1 MIEHGKFTNNS
12 SNKTVICGK
21 KIMNLSTPIVM
32 GIVNLTDDSFYDGGK
47 YNCLE
52 SAKRRIEEIVCQK
65 ADIIDL
71 GACST
76 RPGAELVPV
85 EEEIR
90 RLIPAIRFVK
100 SEFPNVPISIDTV
113 WSEVC
118 IAAINE
124 GADIINDISGGS
136 FDEKMF
142 DTVASL
148 QVPYI
153 LTHTPAKPD
162 CMQKSTNYNNL
173 FMDICKYFSERLERL
188 RMLGVKDIVLDLG
201 FCFGKTIEQNYELL
215 SRQKEFEI
223 FNLPI
228 LTGISR
234 KSMIYKPLDKT
245 PEEVLNETS
254 FLHAFALQNG
264 ANILRVHDVA
274 IAKNCIKLFNL
285 YNTNSK

>member
-90 RLIPAIRFVK
+90 RLIPAIRFIK

-188 RMLGVKDIVLDLG
+188 RILGAKDIVLDLG
-201 FCFGKTIEQNYELL
+201 FGFGKTIGQNYELL

>member
-90 RLIPAIRFVK
+90 RLIPAISFIK

-188 RMLGVKDIVLDLG
+188 RMLGAKDIVLDLG
-201 FCFGKTIEQNYELL
+201 FGFGKTIEQNYELL